1 MHFVPIFPSPAN
13 VIIGSTVLRDRNL
26 EQTIRD
32 VIKAMRTTA
41 KAVEISVI
49 QISCSLSDRD
59 RSNNELSVVVAWG
72 GALPVGTVCVGED
85 DGVGTVGISIT
96 HVHG

>member
-1 MHFVPIFPSPAN
+1 M
-13 VIIGSTVLRDRNL
+13 

-59 RSNNELSVVVAWG
+59 RSNNELSVGVARGWF
-72 GALPVGTVCVGED
+72 LPVETVCAD